1 MLAVIRAASGVSDAI
16 GIDWKRRL
24 IPCTES
30 VAARKAAEIEANA
43 MACNT
48 ISGVRYCA

>member
-1 MLAVIRAASGVSDAI
+1 MRAVNGISGAI
-16 GIDWKRRL
+16 GNDWKRRL

-30 VAARKAAEIEANA
+30 VAARKAVEIDANA

-48 ISGVRYCA
+48 ISGRRYCA